1 MKALTQ
7 SKIDSIL
14 ESITNVMVGFSINF
28 IANLLIFPIFGWSIS
43 ISQNMILGAIYT
55 IISLLRSYCLRRA
68 FNGRSVYQAI
78 KIKFGVKS

>member
-78 KIKFGVKS
+78 KIKFGVKP